1 MPDPFP
7 GQAVIASVLA
17 NQGPDGQY
25 WWVLFGREG
34 KMNLF
39 VHLVLRLAGVVLV
52 CLVCAVGWVLI
63 DAHRTIEKEAK
74 ASADRVAGALETLYW
89 RELLWRGGL
98 SREHLIPIPDWE
110 TMATMKVISPGVCI
124 TFAPGNEEP
133 RRLCSQLET
142 ISDPAPAWFEAFYDQ
157 IFGSYA
163 RVERPLTARQPMAG
177 LVAAEPDR
185 AAAIRQAWHQT
196 DVVLSVAALLAAGIG
211 VLAALLIGQSLMP
224 ARTIV
229 AGLRRL
235 ERADYS
241 YRLPSYPTAEFNQIS
256 RAVNDLTTRLAETTA
271 QRVALTNRLF
281 QVQEEERR
289 ALARDLHDEFGQCL
303 AAVGALATLIEMEAA
318 TKQPDIAKD
327 ARSIIDI
334 SKRMTTTL
342 RGALA
347 RLRSQE
353 VEELGLEA
361 SLAQLVAGWN
371 VQTEQQAIFH
381 LDIVGDL
388 AELPE
393 ATALN
398 IYRIAQEC
406 LTNAARHG
414 KPHDVRLHVER
425 VDAAGS
431 HAVAL
436 SVEDDGG
443 GSPAKLSSASGYGIL
458 GIRERVGALGGSL
471 SIGQA
476 PRGVRVAALIPLM
489 PSRTPSVAMPVPA

>member
-1 MPDPFP
+1 
-7 GQAVIASVLA
+7 
-17 NQGPDGQY
+17 
-25 WWVLFGREG
+25 
-34 KMNLF
+34 MNLF

-63 DAHRTIEKEAK
+63 DTHRAIEKEAS
-74 ASADRVAGALETLYW
+74 ASADRVANALEALYW

-98 SREHLIPIPDWE
+98 SREHLVPIPDWE
-110 TMATMKVISPGVCI
+110 TMATMKVISPGVCV
-124 TFAPGNEEP
+124 TVTPGSEAP

-142 ISDPAPAWFEAFYDQ
+142 ISDPAPAWFEAFYDHV
-157 IFGSYA
+157 FGAYA
-163 RVERPLTARQPMAG
+163 RVERPLTTRQPMAG
-177 LVAAEPDR
+177 VVAAEPDR
-185 AAAIRQAWHQT
+185 GAAVRQAWQRT

-211 VLAALLIGQSLMP
+211 VLAAVVIGQSLMP

-235 ERADYS
+235 ERGDYS
-241 YRLPSYPTAEFNQIS
+241 YRLPGYRTAEFDRIS
-256 RAVNDLTTRLAETTA
+256 RAVNDLTSRLAETTA
-271 QRVALTNRLF
+271 QRMALTNRLF

-303 AAVGALATLIEMEAA
+303 AAVGALATVIELEAA
-318 TKQPDIAKD
+318 DRPDLAKD
-327 ARSIIDI
+327 ARSIRET
-334 SKRMTTTL
+334 SKRMTATL

-371 VQTEQQAIFH
+371 AQKDRQAAFH

-388 AELPE
+388 AGLPE
-393 ATALN
+393 ATSLS

-414 KPHDVRLHVER
+414 RPRDVRLQVQR
-425 VDAAGS
+425 VDTEGRE
-431 HAVAL
+431 AVAV

-443 GSPAKLSSASGYGIL
+443 GTLSRLGWAPGYGIL
-458 GIRERVGALGGSL
+458 GIRERVAALGGSL
-471 SIGQA
+471 SISQA
-476 PRGVRVAALIPLM
+476 RWGVRVAALIPLM
-489 PSRTPSVAMPVPA
+489 PAREASVPA